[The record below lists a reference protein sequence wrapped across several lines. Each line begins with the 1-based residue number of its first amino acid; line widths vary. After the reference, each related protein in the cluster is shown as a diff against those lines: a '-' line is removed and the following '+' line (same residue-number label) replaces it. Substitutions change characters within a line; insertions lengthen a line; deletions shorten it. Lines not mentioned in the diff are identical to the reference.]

1 MSFKTLLRFP
11 VQAPKAIEHVGGAR
25 ADGREPI
32 ELDLRTEALITDGA
46 RHLATLGVVTARKR
60 LSLRLRCNRR
70 ILSAIGRKEFGPMF
84 LSMPHVHWD
93 ARSRGLVERPSP
105 IASWPGFAR
114 RPGSNSTLPPRD
126 GSRATRHAALTFND
140 HGEGDGWH
148 LRLGRDIE
156 PAMLVMPYPM
166 HPIGDAMTP
175 PTDRVRLRSQPR
187 QVRILFAGRQ
197 KASYGKNRVSSRF
210 GVLSRLDF
218 LDTLRNAFPNRI
230 GEHVGMADEKPIIL
244 QDAGRHPIAANQ
256 WLRTLA
262 SADFFLC
269 PPGVCQP
276 LCHHLVEAISVG
288 TVPIL
293 EYGPRVSPYLV
304 DGENA
309 ILFRGSGGLIAAISR
324 VNSMSSREIATMR
337 AGAIEF
343 FERHY
348 DVHRWFDQLVR
359 GSHDL
364 RPRRICMPFHSHN
377 LYRDPQHRRMSRAA

>member
-1 MSFKTLLRFP
+1 MSFKTLLRYP
-11 VQAPKAIEHVGGAR
+11 VQAPKAIQHVGGR
-25 ADGREPI
+25 QADGREPI
-32 ELDLRTEALITDGA
+32 ELDLCTEALITDGA
-46 RHLATLGVVTARKR
+46 RHLATLGVITARKR
-60 LSLRLRCNRR
+60 LALRLRCNRR

-84 LSMPHVHWD
+84 LSMPHVRWSPRPRD
-93 ARSRGLVERPSP
+93 PDPRQASRGKFPNEGTRV
-105 IASWPGFAR
+105 
-114 RPGSNSTLPPRD
+114 
-126 GSRATRHAALTFND
+126 GSRIGHRGMLRLND
-140 HGEGDGWH
+140 HGHGEGWH

-166 HPIGDAMTP
+166 HPVGDAMTP
-175 PTDRVRLRSQPR
+175 PTDRVRMRSQAR
-187 QVRILFAGRQ
+187 GTQILFAGRQ

-230 GEHVGMADEKPIIL
+230 GDHVGMSDAKPIIL
-244 QDAGRHPIAANQ
+244 QDAALHPIAATD

-262 SADFFLC
+262 SANFFLC

-288 TVPIL
+288 TIPIL

-304 DGENA
+304 DGQNA

-324 VNSMSSREIATMR
+324 ATSMTSREILTMR

-348 DVHRWFDQLVR
+348 DVHQWFDQLLR

-377 LYRDPQHRRMSRAA
+377 LYRDPQHRRVATAA